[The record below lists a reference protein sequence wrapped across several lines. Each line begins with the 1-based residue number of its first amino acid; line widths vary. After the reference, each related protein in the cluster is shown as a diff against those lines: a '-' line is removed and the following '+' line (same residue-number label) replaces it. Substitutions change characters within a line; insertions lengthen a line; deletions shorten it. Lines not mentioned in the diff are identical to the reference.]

1 MTPDELNARRER
13 LAKAMEEDA
22 AHLMQILDG
31 KAERRRTPRDSETFG
46 VAPATIPPFRDQLDC
61 PPPSPDQWAA
71 MIEHVSR
78 YGCLPPGD
86 GTGHVQTRDSWP
98 EQEIVELTPEPPP
111 PAWVQRVLIGC
122 GYAVAL
128 TAWVAIAAVV
138 VRYAGG
144 GR

>member
-1 MTPDELNARRER
+1 M
-13 LAKAMEEDA
+13 
-22 AHLMQILDG
+22 
-31 KAERRRTPRDSETFG
+31 TPRDSAKSDRIDSESFG
-46 VAPATIPPFRDQLDC
+46 VAPATIPPFRDQLDT

-98 EQEIVELTPEPPP
+98 CGRCHPMTPEPEDPP
-111 PAWVQRVLIGC
+111 PPKGPIKVRPGTPDPPSPAWAQRVFLTC
-122 GYAVAL
+122 YYAVSLAG
-128 TAWVAIAAVV
+128 WVAIAAAVV
-138 VRYAGG
+138 HYVGG

>member
-1 MTPDELNARRER
+1 MTPDDLNTRRER

-22 AHLMQILDG
+22 ANLMQMLTRTT
-31 KAERRRTPRDSETFG
+31 EQRRPQPNDSESFG

-61 PPPSPDQWAA
+61 PPPSPCQWAA

-86 GTGHVQTRDSWP
+86 GTGHVQTRDAWP
-98 EQEIVELTPEPPP
+98 EEEFVELTPEPPP
-111 PAWVQRVLIGC
+111 AWVRRVLLGC
-122 GYAVAL
+122 GYAVAFA
-128 TAWVAIAAVV
+128 AWVAIAAAVV
-138 VRYAGG
+138 YFTGG